1 MNNFHEYIVLMSK
14 SMNFLNAISN
24 KRTLVVYYHGAAG
37 TSGAAG
43 THRTSRA
50 HGTLGTN

>member
-1 MNNFHEYIVLMSK
+1 MPSVIREHWWSI
-14 SMNFLNAISN
+14 
-24 KRTLVVYYHGAAG
+24 THGAAG